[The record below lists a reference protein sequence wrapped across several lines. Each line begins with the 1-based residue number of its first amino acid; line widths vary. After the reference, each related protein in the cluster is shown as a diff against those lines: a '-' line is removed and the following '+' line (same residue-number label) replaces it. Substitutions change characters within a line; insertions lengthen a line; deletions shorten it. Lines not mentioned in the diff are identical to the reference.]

1 MACLVVLTLLSFDEK
16 KKAGF
21 GFVLIFF
28 KTCNLPEIALLAVCC
43 LKREFLL
50 EQFVSLVACSF

>member
-16 KKAGF
+16 GGF
-21 GFVLIFF
+21 LFCFDVFF
-28 KTCNLPEIALLAVCC
+28 KTCTLD
-43 LKREFLL
+43 FLL